1 MGHSTLSTKPAKPCP
16 DFPLFPH
23 RTNRWCKKIKGK
35 SHYFGSVTADPN
47 GEAALQLWLDQK
59 DDLLGGRAPR
69 SRTGAVAIRDVCNGF
84 LNFKRRQLESGDICQ
99 WTFNE
104 YEATCARIVKVLG
117 AGTEVDSLMP
127 EDFGKLRLNIAK
139 QWGPVRL
146 GNEIGRVKTVFNYA
160 VDPDADLL
168 DRLPRYG
175 KEFKKPSAKT
185 LRIARAQRGERMFE
199 PEELRAVIAA
209 ASVNLKAMCLLA
221 ANAGFGNED
230 CASLPINAV
239 DLKRG
244 WLNLFRG
251 KTGVQRKCPLWP
263 ETVEAIRAAIKSRPE
278 PKDPEARP
286 EPKDLKDSELLF
298 IRPHGLS
305 YRGDQVN
312 HPIAS
317 AMSELLRKL
326 KIKRRGLSFYSIR
339 HVFQTIGE
347 EARDM
352 AGVRA
357 IMGHAPP
364 QNDMD
369 ATYRERFSDERL
381 TAITDHVRNWL
392 FPVVVE
398 GGQQP

>member
-185 LRIARAQRGERMFE
+185 LRIARR
-199 PEELRAVIAA
+199 
-209 ASVNLKAMCLLA
+209 
-221 ANAGFGNED
+221 NAGSGCSSRKSCERSLPPLPSTSRQ
-230 CASLPINAV
+230 CACWPRMPGLGMRTARASLSMPWI
-239 DLKRG
+239 
-244 WLNLFRG
+244 
-251 KTGVQRKCPLWP
+251 
-263 ETVEAIRAAIKSRPE
+263 S
-278 PKDPEARP
+278 
-286 EPKDLKDSELLF
+286 
-298 IRPHGLS
+298 
-305 YRGDQVN
+305 
-312 HPIAS
+312 S
-317 AMSELLRKL
+317 AD
-326 KIKRRGLSFYSIR
+326 G
-339 HVFQTIGE
+339 
-347 EARDM
+347 
-352 AGVRA
+352 
-357 IMGHAPP
+357 
-364 QNDMD
+364 
-369 ATYRERFSDERL
+369 
-381 TAITDHVRNWL
+381 
-392 FPVVVE
+392 
-398 GGQQP
+398 